1 MKALE
6 GAFNQEKAFVWGLL
20 RDCEIFVYLWITF
33 GLVIIHTT
41 AAQVTMMHW
50 TQRSGSSDS
59 SGGQHIEHI
68 IRRILPIQLV
78 TLYHLYFSPERDQLS
93 TDGWMLQI

>member
-1 MKALE
+1 MKKGNVVE
-6 GAFNQEKAFVWGLL
+6 FTECF
-20 RDCEIFVYLWITF
+20 F

-50 TQRSGSSDS
+50 TQRSGSSDP

-78 TLYHLYFSPERDQLS
+78 TLYHLYFSPERDQPG